1 MYVSF
6 LAKKGIVFHS
16 LLTHFAYVHI
26 VVFLSTKG
34 QQHSVDDTRLF
45 LISCSGWLALASA
58 QQWPLLC
65 IAEGLSSYYFRNGHC
80 FSQQQSMNILL
91 LVQVLQNIQQF
102 GWIQNHWSTDMMH
115 FIAMLWMVS
124 LKRQTA
130 YLISGGMYRPSVLPT
145 H

>member
-34 QQHSVDDTRLF
+34 QQHSVDDTFVSDIML
-45 LISCSGWLALASA
+45 WLALASA

-80 FSQQQSMNILL
+80 FS
-91 LVQVLQNIQQF
+91 
-102 GWIQNHWSTDMMH
+102 
-115 FIAMLWMVS
+115 
-124 LKRQTA
+124 
-130 YLISGGMYRPSVLPT
+130 
-145 H
+145 